1 MDCWFDSG
9 CASFAQWHH
18 PFGEEGKFEN
28 NFPIDYICEGVDQ
41 TRGWF
46 YTLLA
51 VSTTVFDSICYKRCL
66 SLGLIL
72 DAEGKKMSK
81 SKGNIVDPWD
91 HFNRE
96 GADAT
101 RWYMVTAGAPWNP
114 LKFDPNGVRETY
126 GKMFLT
132 LWNVHRFH
140 ADYAALDGFDP
151 ENSPSGNP
159 TPLDNWILSRLSQVV
174 EGATKQFE
182 EWDFHKACRDIEE
195 FVVNDVSNW
204 YVRRSRRRLWEEADS
219 GDKLACQQTLHTILV
234 TVSRLIA
241 PVSPFMCDEI
251 HRNLTG
257 VSVHLADWP
266 EPGAVDSDVL
276 NAMEVV
282 RELAETGR
290 RIRVDADRRQRLPCA
305 EGWIVSGPDLSAFHD
320 ILAEELNVEKIS
332 LETDLDRF
340 QRIEV
345 VPNRRTLG
353 AKCRQ
358 DLPAVLEGIAGG
370 DSESMLASIDA
381 GNLVIAGYEI
391 TSDDIELRRV
401 EREGYAAQTLQM
413 DDSSVSLVLDMT
425 DSPDLLSKG
434 LARDITRRIQ
444 ASRKDMNLEI
454 EDTISLMVWMQNAPE
469 LFEQDRNWIVN
480 ETRASNSQFNIGE
493 GQGESF
499 EVDGAT
505 IWYSVS
511 RS

>member
-1 MDCWFDSG
+1 DCWFDSG

-18 PFGEEGKFEN
+18 PFGAEGKFEN

-51 VSTTVFDSICYKRCL
+51 VSTTVFESICYKRCL

-114 LKFDPNGVRETY
+114 MKFDPNGVRETY

-132 LWNVHRFH
+132 LWNIYRFH
-140 ADYAALDGFDP
+140 SDYAALDGFDP
-151 ENSPSGNP
+151 EASPQGKK
-159 TPLDNWILSRLSQVV
+159 TPLDAWVLSRLAEVV
-174 EGATKQFE
+174 KGTDKQFE

-204 YVRRSRRRLWEEADS
+204 YVRRSRRRLWDEAD
-219 GDKLACQQTLHTILV
+219 GDDKLACQHTLHTVLV
-234 TVSRLIA
+234 TISRLMA
-241 PVSPFMCDEI
+241 PVSPFMPDTI
-251 HRNLTG
+251 HRNLMGT
-257 VSVHLADWP
+257 SVHLADWP
-266 EPGAVDSDVL
+266 ESGDIDSEIL
-276 NAMEVV
+276 ETMTLV

-305 EGWIVSGPDLSAFHD
+305 EGWIVSGPDLSPFHE
-320 ILAEELNVEKIS
+320 ILAEELNVEIIS

-340 QRIEV
+340 QKIEV
-345 VPNRRTLG
+345 VPNRRSLG

-358 DLPAVLEGIAGG
+358 DLPAVLQGIADG
-370 DSESMLASIDA
+370 DSEAMLASIEA

-391 TSDDIELRRV
+391 GSDDIELRRV
-401 EREGYAAQTLQM
+401 ERQGYAAQTVQIAE
-413 DDSSVSLVLDMT
+413 SSVSLVLDMSDT
-425 DSPDLLSKG
+425 PELLSKG

-444 ASRKDMNLEI
+444 ASRKDLNLAI
-454 EDTISLMVWMQNAPE
+454 VDTISLEVGMKDAPE
-469 LFEQDRNWIVN
+469 LFAPDRDWIAN
-480 ETRASNSQFNIGE
+480 ETRANSVQFHLSDGS
-493 GQGESF
+493 GESF

-505 IWYSVS
+505 IWYTVT

>member
-1 MDCWFDSG
+1 
-9 CASFAQWHH
+9 
-18 PFGEEGKFEN
+18 
-28 NFPIDYICEGVDQ
+28 
-41 TRGWF
+41 
-46 YTLLA
+46 
-51 VSTTVFDSICYKRCL
+51 
-66 SLGLIL
+66 
-72 DAEGKKMSK
+72 MSK

-151 ENSPSGNP
+151 ETSPVGKN
-159 TPLDNWILSRLSQVV
+159 TPLDDWVLSRLAEVV
-174 EGATKQFE
+174 EGTTKQFE

-204 YVRRSRRRLWEEADS
+204 YVRRSRRRLWDEADS
-219 GDKLACQQTLHTILV
+219 DDKLACQHTLHKVLI
-234 TVSRLIA
+234 TVSKLMA
-241 PVSPFMCDEI
+241 PVSPFMSDTI

-257 VSVHLADWP
+257 SSVHMADWP
-266 EPGAVDSDVL
+266 EPETI
-276 NAMEVV
+276 NAEIIETMELV

-305 EGWIVSGPDLSAFHD
+305 EGWIVSGPDLSAFHE
-320 ILAEELNVEKIS
+320 ILAEELNVETIS
-332 LETDLDRF
+332 LEKDLDRF
-340 QRIEV
+340 QRVEV
-345 VPNRRTLG
+345 TPNRRTLG

-358 DLPAVLEGIAGG
+358 DLPAVLQGIADGN
-370 DSESMLASIDA
+370 SESMLASIEA

-391 TSDDIELRRV
+391 GEDDIELRRV
-401 EREGYAAQTLQM
+401 EREGYAAQTVQIA
-413 DDSSVSLVLDMT
+413 DSSVSLVLDMT
-425 DSPDLLSKG
+425 DTPELLSKG

-444 ASRKDMNLEI
+444 ASRKDLNLAI
-454 EDTISLMVWMQNAPE
+454 EDTISLKVWIKDAPE
-469 LFEQDRNWIVN
+469 LFEEDRAWIIN
-480 ETRASNSQFNIGE
+480 ETRASKATFDLSDGS
-493 GQGESF
+493 GDSF

-505 IWYSVS
+505 IWYDVK